1 MTDSPSPV
9 AIVTGARKGI
19 GRFLAER
26 LIGQGYR
33 VVAASRHAC
42 EWQADGLVDLPTDV
56 TDEQQVRALIRETVN
71 RTGRID
77 VLLNNAGA
85 ASMNHALLTPLDTFN
100 RLVQTN
106 LLGTWLM
113 SREVSKVMQRRKFGR
128 IVNFSSIAVP
138 LRLEGQAAYVASK
151 AAVEALSQVMAR
163 ELAELGITV
172 NVIGATPIATDMTRG
187 VPAETMDKLV
197 ARFPIKR
204 LGTLEDVA
212 AVLDFFLS
220 PRSDAV
226 TGQVVYLGGVPN
238 I

>member
-1 MTDSPSPV
+1 MTESPSPV

-26 LIGQGYR
+26 LLSQGYT
-33 VVAASRHAC
+33 VVAASRHPC
-42 EWQADGLVDLPTDV
+42 EWAADGLVDLPSDV
-56 TDEQQVRALIRETVN
+56 TNEQAVRALVKEVVA
-71 RTGRID
+71 RTGRVD

-106 LLGTWLM
+106 LIGTWLM
-113 SREVSKVMQRRKFGR
+113 SREVIKVMQRRKFGR
-128 IVNFSSIAVP
+128 IVNVSSIAVP
-138 LRLEGQAAYVASK
+138 FRLEGQAAYVASK

-163 ELAELGITV
+163 EVAELGITV
-172 NVIGATPIATDMTRG
+172 NVIGATPVATDMTRG
-187 VPAETMDKLV
+187 IPAETMDRLV
-197 ARFPIKR
+197 ARLPIRR

-212 AVLDFFLS
+212 GVLDFFLA
-220 PRSDAV
+220 PGNGAV
-226 TGQVVYLGGVPN
+226 TGQIVYLGGVPN